1 MKQIPVQLVRF
12 INSRG
17 LCNSQKQSLKQS
29 SVCAFLWVLLWNNVF
44 LMKARIVKCMH
55 HASCWAPHLPKILQ
69 IYNESLLINT
79 DHNQMCPPLSL
90 PSPSSSPF
98 FALLLSLTR
107 WSQWKIWVQARPS
120 MPSHTDTH
128 TCRQQLCSIHLPP
141 HQHPAK
147 WTPPLSKVASKVSPQ
162 PALDGAASKETPSH
176 RSALPRPSRLA
187 FMFRLVWTFKMNQM
201 C

>member
-128 TCRQQLCSIHLPP
+128 TPP
-141 HQHPAK
+141 PPS
-147 WTPPLSKVASKVSPQ
+147 TPCQ
-162 PALDGAASKETPSH
+162 MNTPSFQSSFQGQPST
-176 RSALPRPSRLA
+176 SARWRCFQRVNRDTIPPQRAPTPFSSCFYVQVGLD
-187 FMFRLVWTFKMNQM
+187 F
-201 C
+201 